1 MRSRGEGPGIN
12 CSDGARSFRRAP
24 SFLIMIERAISKR
37 WLVFLVTVVLHGLY
51 TRGRAVNSPDGDQYI
66 QLSNGFVT
74 GDVSATYTTAA
85 VRWTKTLYLMVLALV
100 RVTTPHHWQIVMVS
114 FNVICSG
121 LLAVM
126 IVEIARRSARS
137 AVAALAAL
145 LFYAGCYESLQWMP
159 FIVTDPMFGIVA
171 FVPFA
176 IVVLR
181 IIDPRQPARPLLLAI
196 SLAVACLT
204 RPPGVVLIPLVLFV
218 ELVLV
223 QKRISVRLATIFM
236 ITAALAAIFVRTAI
250 VDQLARWPFEFL
262 RPKIEEFSGREKK
275 GEVVYDLKASY
286 RQPPRTPIDH
296 VVIEAD
302 RFVRFFQFTTPAYS
316 RAHKLLNSIYFVPLY
331 ALSIVGLA
339 AGLRADGR
347 RRAFVIALA
356 MWIGVFA
363 LFQAL
368 TVLDYDWRFRLPVL
382 PQFILLAACGVDV
395 IVVWWMA
402 RVPRAPSLS

>member
-1 MRSRGEGPGIN
+1 
-12 CSDGARSFRRAP
+12 
-24 SFLIMIERAISKR
+24 MIERAISKR
-37 WLVFLVTVVLHGLY
+37 WLVFLVTVAVHGLY
-51 TRGRAVNSPDGDQYI
+51 TRGRAIISPDGAQYI
-66 QLSNGFVT
+66 QLSNGFLT
-74 GDVSATYTTAA
+74 GDASGTYTSAA
-85 VRWTKTLYLMVLALV
+85 VRWTKTLYLLVLALV
-100 RVTTPHHWQIVMVS
+100 RVTAGHHWQIVMVT

-126 IVEIARRSARS
+126 IVDIARRSARSARS

-159 FIVTDPMFGIVA
+159 FIVTDPMFGIIA

-176 IVVLR
+176 IVARR
-181 IIDPRQPARPLLLAI
+181 ILDPREPARHALLAV
-196 SLAVACLT
+196 SLAVAVFT

-223 QKRISVRLATIFM
+223 QKRVRPRSATIF
-236 ITAALAAIFVRTAI
+236 IVAAALAAVFVRTAI
-250 VDQLARWPFEFL
+250 VYQPDLWPTRFV

-275 GEVVYDLKASY
+275 GEVVYDLKESY
-286 RQPPRTPIDH
+286 RPPPRTPIDH

-302 RFVRFFQFTTPAYS
+302 RFVRFFQFTTPGYS
-316 RAHKLLNSIYFVPLY
+316 RAHKLLNSVYFVPLY
-331 ALSIVGLA
+331 ALALIGLVT
-339 AGLRADGR
+339 GLRAEPR

-356 MWIGVFA
+356 MWIGIFA

-382 PQFILLAACGVDV
+382 PQCILLAACGVDA
-395 IVVWWMA
+395 IVVWWRA
-402 RVPRAPSLS
+402 RPSRELRAAAVS